1 MTTPMNIQP
10 PRDRFKYLGDWLIV
24 RSDTLIGGFSMGVCI
39 NIIVAE
45 GARDGWLYQLSDED
59 INRILARYKEHVNF
73 WNIGIQAIRGELEA
87 FANAVNRTFYDVAQ
101 KFDFLSPKRIPPEI
115 NYSFARIRKE
125 ILVPLAHDP
134 TMGNWTVTNFTQE
147 DIYYIQSNLYSL
159 DPQASV
165 AILIPPSLCQ
175 IQGHFTVGDFD
186 KFLEQTQPYYGMAP
200 NQTRYVRIA
209 IF

>member
-39 NIIVAE
+39 NIITAE
-45 GARDGWLYQLSDED
+45 GARDGWLYQLGDED

-73 WNIGIQAIRGELEA
+73 WNIRIEAIRGELEA
-87 FANAVNRTFYDVAQ
+87 FANAVNRSFYDVAQ
-101 KFDFLSPKRIPPEI
+101 KFDSLPPKRIAPEI
-115 NYSFARIRKE
+115 IHNAARIRKE

-134 TMGNWTVTNFTQE
+134 TMGNWAVTNFTQD
-147 DIYYIQSNLYSL
+147 DIYRIQGNLFML

-165 AILIPPSLCQ
+165 GILMPPSLCQ

-186 KFLEQTQPYYGMAP
+186 RFLEQTQPYSMFGA